1 MKRFI
6 LVFLVIQTTFSL
18 LAQNTGALKGT
29 VIDAETGEKLP
40 GVNVFLEDNT
50 SKGTYTNDKGEFSI
64 SGIRV
69 GKHNVIASFI
79 GYDKF
84 SKSLNLEKGKTEN
97 LRIVLQ
103 PTSEALEEIIITEK
117 SKARQLRE
125 KAMPI
130 SVISM
135 SQLQGTVN
143 GVQDVLN
150 KTVGVTIRSTGGV
163 GSSSRLSVRGLEGKR
178 VGFFID
184 EAPMNDN
191 SDFIDVN
198 DIPTDMID
206 RIEIYKGV
214 VPAKFGG
221 SSMGGA
227 VNIVVKEYPARYA
240 DASYTYESFN
250 THKAQL
256 VMKRHIAEKG
266 LMFGGGGFYTY
277 SDNDYEMESPHIPG
291 LKIKRDHD
299 NFKKV
304 VGAVTLKATKWW
316 FDEVEIE
323 LPVIYTR
330 KEIQGV
336 ETDIRQAYTESMAYV
351 FATKLEKNDFLVEGL
366 DFDMS
371 NSVAY
376 TQYSL
381 VDTAKNW
388 YDWYGEAYPAD
399 SKYGGE
405 LGNRYASNSDNRKFL
420 FANKL
425 NLEYILNEKHSI
437 NFNSYFTLANGMPK
451 DEIREKSVGKKA
463 VFDSKMRSWVV
474 GLTYDFRTKNDK
486 FLNSFTTRY
495 YLYTMDTKSTDPFT
509 TFDAEKVDVNKS
521 DFGISNAMR
530 YRFLP
535 NIMAKL
541 SVGYDVRIP
550 AENELLGDGNVI
562 QPSENLIPERNT
574 SVNFGFLY
582 DLTGKHPTNLQVEL
596 STFYMQLENM
606 IRFTKSIWGGA
617 KYENFGKMRTLG
629 VEFEVKADIL
639 PSIYIFS
646 NVTYQ
651 DLRDIREYEINST
664 VQNPTKD
671 KRMPNIPYFMVNSG
685 IEFHKE
691 NLFGGTGQNTRIFTD
706 MSFIEEYFY
715 DFEMTK
721 GQKRRIP
728 RCLKVDL
735 GFEHSFMNQRLFLSG
750 KIYNLTDEKVISEFN
765 RPLPGRHFGVKLRYV
780 FK

>member
-1 MKRFI
+1 MRHI
-6 LVFLVIQTTFSL
+6 FLVGISL
-18 LAQNTGALKGT
+18 FFYLATIAQNQGELSGL
-29 VIDAETGEKLP
+29 VIDAETGEKLT
-40 GVNVFLEDNT
+40 GVNIYFEDT
-50 SKGTYTNDKGEFSI
+50 SLGVSSDDKGRFQMKNI
-64 SGIRV
+64 AV
-69 GKHNVIASFI
+69 GKYYIIASFV
-79 GYDKF
+79 GYEKF
-84 SKSLNLEKGKTEN
+84 RKAINIKKGETQKI
-97 LRIVLQ
+97 RIVLQ
-103 PTSEALEEIIITEK
+103 PKSENLAEIIITEK
-117 SKARQLRE
+117 SEARQLRE

-163 GSSSRLSVRGLEGKR
+163 GSASRLSVRGLEGKR
-178 VGFFID
+178 IGFFID

-240 DASYTYESFN
+240 DFSYTLESYN
-250 THKAQL
+250 THKAQM
-256 VMKRHIAEKG
+256 VMKRHIADKG
-266 LMFGGGGFYTY
+266 IMFGGGGFYTY
-277 SDNDYEMESPHIPG
+277 SDNSYEMESPHIPG
-291 LKIKRDHD
+291 LKIKREHD
-299 NFKKV
+299 NFKKI
-304 VGAVTLKATKWW
+304 VGAATFKATKWW

-323 LPVIYTR
+323 LPVLYTR

-351 FATKLEKNDFLVEGL
+351 CDTKFEKNDFFIEGL

-371 NSVAY
+371 NAVAY

-388 YDWYGEAYPAD
+388 YDWYGESYPSD

-405 LGNRYASNSDNRKFL
+405 LGNRYASNSDNAKFL

-425 NLEYILNEKHSI
+425 NMEYILNEKHSI
-437 NFNSYFTLANGMPK
+437 NFNSYFTLANGNPK
-451 DEIREKSVGKKA
+451 DDLREQSVGKKA
-463 VFDSKMRSWVV
+463 VFDSKMRSWTV
-474 GLTYDFRTKNDK
+474 GLTYDYRTKNDK
-486 FLNSFTTRY
+486 FLNSFTVRH
-495 YLYTMDTKSTDPFT
+495 YLYTMDTKSADPFSI
-509 TFDAEKVDVNKS
+509 FGAEKVDVNKS
-521 DFGISNAMR
+521 DFGVSDALR
-530 YRFLP
+530 YRFFP
-535 NIMAKL
+535 NIMGKL
-541 SVGYDVRIP
+541 SAGYDVRIP
-550 AENELLGDGNVI
+550 SENELLGDGNVI
-562 QPSENLIPERNT
+562 QPAENLIPERNG
-574 SVNFGFLY
+574 SVNLGVLY
-582 DLTGKHPTNLQVEL
+582 DLTGKHPTNLQVEV
-596 STFYMQLENM
+596 SGFYMQLENM

-629 VEFEVKADIL
+629 IEFEVKADVL
-639 PSIYIFS
+639 PSVYIFS

-651 DLRDIREYEINST
+651 DLRDIRKYEINST
-664 VQNPTKD
+664 VPNPTKD
-671 KRMPNIPYFMVNSG
+671 KRMPNIPYFMINSG
-685 IEFHKE
+685 VEFHKE
-691 NLFGGTGQNTRIFTD
+691 NLFGGTGQNTRIFSD

-715 DFEMTK
+715 DFEMT
-721 GQKRRIP
+721 QRDKRRIP
-728 RCLKVDL
+728 RCLTVDL
-735 GFEHSFMNQRLFLSG
+735 GLEHSFMNQRLFLSG
-750 KIYNLTDEKVISEFN
+750 KIHNLTDAKVLSEFN

>member
-1 MKRFI
+1 MKKTTLLF
-6 LVFLVIQTTFSL
+6 FLIQISFGL
-18 LAQNTGALKGT
+18 FAQTGKIKGT

-40 GVNVFLEDNT
+40 GVSVFIENT
-50 SKGTYTNDKGEFSI
+50 SQGTTTDEQGIFLLDSI
-64 SGIRV
+64 KA
-69 GKHNVIASFI
+69 GKQSIIVTFI

-84 SKSLNLEKGKTEN
+84 AKTVNIKNGKTEN
-97 LRIVLQ
+97 LRVVLQ
-103 PTSEALEEIIITEK
+103 PTSENLEEVIITEK
-117 SKARQLRE
+117 SEARQLRE

-184 EAPMNDN
+184 ENPMNDN

-256 VMKRHIAEKG
+256 VMKRHIADKG
-266 LMFGGGGFYTY
+266 IMFGGGGFYTY
-277 SDNDYEMESPHIPG
+277 SDNSYEMESPHIPG
-291 LKIKRDHD
+291 LKIKREHD
-299 NFKKV
+299 NFKKI
-304 VGAVTLKATKWW
+304 VGAVSLKATKWW
-316 FDEVEIE
+316 FDEVEVE

-330 KEIQGV
+330 KEIQGI
-336 ETDIRQAYTESMAYV
+336 ETDIRQAFTESMAYV
-351 FATKLEKNDFLVEGL
+351 CATKLEKNDFLVEGL

-371 NSVAY
+371 NSFAY

-381 VDTAKNW
+381 VDTAKYW
-388 YDWYGEAYPAD
+388 YDWYGVGYPAN
-399 SKYGGE
+399 SIYGGE

-420 FANKL
+420 FSNKL
-425 NLEYILNEKHSI
+425 NLEYIINEKHSI

-451 DEIREKSVGKKA
+451 DELREKSIGKKA

-474 GLTYDFRTKNDK
+474 GLTYDYRTKNDK
-486 FLNSFTTRY
+486 FLNSFTTRH

-509 TFDAEKVDVNKS
+509 PANGEKIEVNKS
-521 DFGISNAMR
+521 DFGISDAMR

-550 AENELLGDGNVI
+550 SENELLGDGNVI
-562 QPSENLIPERNT
+562 QPAENLIPERNT
-574 SVNFGFLY
+574 SVNFGLLY

-596 STFYMQLENM
+596 STFYMKLENM
-606 IRFTKSIWGGA
+606 IRFTQSAWGGA

-629 VEFEVKADIL
+629 VEFEVKADVL
-639 PSIYIFS
+639 PSIYLFS

-651 DLRDIREYEINST
+651 DLRDIREYELNST
-664 VQNPTKD
+664 IPNPTKD

-691 NLFGGTGQNTRIFTD
+691 NLFGGKGQNTRIFSD
-706 MSFIEEYFY
+706 LSFIEEYFY
-715 DFEMTK
+715 DFEMT
-721 GQKRRIP
+721 QRDKRRIP
-728 RCLKVDL
+728 RCLTIDL
-735 GFEHSFMNQRLFLSG
+735 GVEHSFMHQRLFISG
-750 KIYNLTDEKVISEFN
+750 KIRNLTNATVLSEFN
-765 RPLPGRHFGVKLRYV
+765 RPLPGLNFGVKIRYV